1 MIKVKLKEIMFE
13 KGINQMELSKLTGIK
28 QGTLSEIV
36 RNRRD
41 SINKI
46 HLFKIM
52 KALDIKSFDEILELE

>member
-1 MIKVKLKEIMFE
+1 MVKVKLKEIMVK
-13 KGINQMELSKLTGIK
+13 KGINQMKLSELTGIK

-46 HLFKIM
+46 HLYKIM
-52 KALDIKSFDEILELE
+52 KALDIRSFDEILELE